1 MTSCASRGCMSSE
14 RSSRQPVL
22 MALVPLLFGA
32 ACADFGRGEAIGASG
47 SGGGAPD
54 AAAAASGGSAGS
66 SYGVDIG
73 PLLLDGCALC
83 HSSTGAASSTGFVL
97 TGNAADDYQSTLRF
111 VDVDAPDQS
120 RLIVK
125 MEGRGHTGGAIYT
138 RASPE
143 RAQVL
148 RWIGEGAA
156 P

>member
-1 MTSCASRGCMSSE
+1 M
-14 RSSRQPVL
+14 
-22 MALVPLLFGA
+22 MALVALLLGA
-32 ACADFGRGEAIGASG
+32 ACADFSRGEAIDPNG

-54 AAAAASGGSAGS
+54 AAVGASGGGSGS

-73 PLLLDGCALC
+73 PLLLDGCAVC
-83 HSSTGAASSTGFVL
+83 HSPTGAASSSGFSL
-97 TGNAADDYQSTLRF
+97 TGNAPDDYQSTLSF

-138 RASPE
+138 RGSPE
-143 RAQVL
+143 HALVS